1 MQFYLLALTSIIQR
15 LKCNQTFSI
24 LTGTIFSRSQT
35 SLTSWFYL
43 IFRWI
48 NTKHG
53 ITSTDIAKELL
64 NSFSF
69 IIPSTSTC
77 GEKSEN

>member
-1 MQFYLLALTSIIQR
+1 MPFQ
-15 LKCNQTFSI
+15 KCNQTFSI
-24 LTGTIFSRSQT
+24 LKGTIFSRSQT

-53 ITSTDIAKELL
+53 I
-64 NSFSF
+64 
-69 IIPSTSTC
+69 P
-77 GEKSEN
+77 